1 MIKCKKPDVGTWFC
15 LKFFV
20 RSYSFGWLPVYDCK
34 AYLETNTVKNC
45 SYFGFGGYFLVAETV
60 IVIIIIITI
69 IIIIIII
76 VIIIIINVIISG
88 SGSSGNGS
96 GSARVSGGG
105 SGSSRSSILHTT
117 HKLSAL

>member
-1 MIKCKKPDVGTWFC
+1 MV
-15 LKFFV
+15 LSLVFF
-20 RSYSFGWLPVYDCK
+20 RSCNFGWSPVYDCK

-45 SYFGFGGYFLVAETV
+45 SYFGFGGYFLVAGTV

-76 VIIIIINVIISG
+76 IIVIINVIISG

-96 GSARVSGGG
+96 G
-105 SGSSRSSILHTT
+105 
-117 HKLSAL
+117 KW

>member
-1 MIKCKKPDVGTWFC
+1 MV
-15 LKFFV
+15 LSLVFV
-20 RSYSFGWLPVYDCK
+20 PSYHFGWSPLYDCK

-45 SYFGFGGYFLVAETV
+45 SYFGFGGYFLVAGTV

-76 VIIIIINVIISG
+76 IVVIIIIIIHVIISG

-105 SGSSRSSILHTT
+105 GGSGGSRSSTLHTI

>member
-1 MIKCKKPDVGTWFC
+1 MV
-15 LKFFV
+15 LSLVFV
-20 RSYSFGWLPVYDCK
+20 RSYNFGWSPVYDCK

-45 SYFGFGGYFLVAETV
+45 SYFGFGGYFLVAGTV

-69 IIIIIII
+69 TIIIIIII
-76 VIIIIINVIISG
+76 VIIIIIIINVIISG

-105 SGSSRSSILHTT
+105 GGSGSSRSSILQTT